1 MRETEDESRNNSR
14 YYNTAL
20 VLFCLCIIIPMISE
34 TMLIAALPVIEHEFS
49 ATGILG
55 AWILPV
61 VLLVGAAFAP
71 FAGTLGDCFGRKKVL
86 CIFLSFYVAGTFMGG
101 FAWDIWSLL
110 FFRFLQGIGI
120 AASPIAYAL
129 VSEQFPLHKVPMGI
143 AFLAASYG
151 AGALTGVLFGAYI
164 IDFFGWRATY
174 YILSPVVAAHFIAM
188 LWYIRPSS
196 ETNSGGIDWKGTLC
210 LFVSLLSLMV
220 SATVLYDSGKIDLW
234 SLSAIAVCL
243 ISGLLFFYIEKRTD
257 FPAINLSMLKS
268 PLMITISASA
278 VLVNM
283 LTYLLIQTMPFII
296 QSPTGLMLD
305 ARFVGL
311 VMMPGAVADMVAS
324 PVAGRWM
331 RKRSA
336 KVPIYLGAVMMAAGC
351 MLYFVLP
358 QSIISLAVI
367 WVLFSGGM
375 GIVATCYMI
384 IMINSVPKE
393 RTAGATGLLHSSI
406 NVGGMAGPMIAGIF
420 LAAYTMNFTIGGEVW
435 TLPTEQAFELSF
447 GFGVVVTLVILALIY
462 LICRFSGLNKTQI

>member
-1 MRETEDESRNNSR
+1 MKEREQGSWENGR
-14 YYNTAL
+14 YYTVAL
-20 VLFCLCIIIPMISE
+20 ALFSLCILIPMMSE

-49 ATGILG
+49 VSGILG

-129 VSEQFPLHKVPMGI
+129 VSEQFPLHKIPMGI
-143 AFLAASYG
+143 GFLAASYG
-151 AGALTGVLFGAYI
+151 AGSLTGVLFGAYI

-174 YILSPVVAAHFIAM
+174 YILSPVVAVHLIAV
-188 LWYIRPSS
+188 LWLIRPSY
-196 ETNSGGIDWKGTLC
+196 ETNASGIDWKGTLC
-210 LFVSLLSLMV
+210 LFVSLLSLMI
-220 SATVLYDSGKIDLW
+220 SITLLYDSSGAFLW
-234 SLSAIAVCL
+234 ALPAMAICI
-243 ISGLLFFYIEKRTD
+243 ISGLLFFYIERRAD
-257 FPAINLSMLKS
+257 FPAIDLSMLKK
-268 PLMITISASA
+268 PVVIVISATA
-278 VLVNM
+278 ILVS
-283 LTYLLIQTMPFII
+283 LITYLLIQTMPFII

-311 VMMPGAVADMVAS
+311 VMMPGAVADMTAS
-324 PVAGRWM
+324 PLAGRWM
-331 RKRSA
+331 RRRSA
-336 KVPIYLGAVMMAAGC
+336 KVPVYLGAFMMLAGC

-358 QSIISLAVI
+358 QSVISLAII

-406 NVGGMAGPMIAGIF
+406 NIGGMAGPMVAGVF
-420 LAAYTMNFTIGGEVW
+420 LAAYNASFTIGGEKWV
-435 TLPTEQAFELSF
+435 LPTEEAFDLSF
-447 GFGVVVTLVILALIY
+447 GFGIFLTLLILLLVY
-462 LICRFSGLNKTQI
+462 LICRYSEGKPT